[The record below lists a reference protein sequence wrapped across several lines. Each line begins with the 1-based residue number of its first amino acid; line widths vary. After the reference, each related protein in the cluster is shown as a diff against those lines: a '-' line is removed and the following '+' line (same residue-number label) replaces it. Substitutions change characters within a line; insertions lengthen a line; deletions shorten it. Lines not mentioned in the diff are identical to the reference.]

1 MKNPNCLYTLITGA
15 STGLGKAFAIE
26 CARRKMNLI
35 LISLPDENLAKLSEI
50 LKQTYNIEVYYKE
63 TDLTDRKAVVD
74 FANWA
79 TDNFSINT
87 LINNAGIG
95 GTQHFIDADPDYL
108 DNMIQLNIRAMTL
121 LTRLILPEL
130 RTQDKAYILNVSS
143 LAAFS
148 PVPYKTIYPATK
160 AFIYHFTRGLEAE
173 LKDSS
178 ISVSVLTPGPI
189 MTNSDVSKR
198 INGQSFYIKLSIMT
212 SEKIARIAVKKLLR
226 GKSVIIPGFMSQLN
240 AFFIRL
246 VPENFRI
253 FVGTRIFK
261 RENGKKRIHENID
274 NRGKQPAWKQS
285 DQKTVASQL

>member
-1 MKNPNCLYTLITGA
+1 MKNPKHLYTLITGA

-35 LISLPDENLAKLSEI
+35 LISLPNEDLEKLSEA
-50 LKQTYNIEVYYKE
+50 LKQTYHIEVFYKE
-63 TDLTDRKAVVD
+63 TDLTDRKTVID

-79 TDNFSINT
+79 TDNFSINI

-95 GTQHFIDADPDYL
+95 GTQHFITSDPDYL

-121 LTRLILPEL
+121 LTRLILPGL
-130 RTQDKAYILNVSS
+130 KIQDKAYILNVSS

-173 LKDSS
+173 LNDTNV
-178 ISVSVLTPGPI
+178 SVSVLTPGPI

-212 SEKIARIAVKKLLR
+212 PEKIARIAVKKLLR

-246 VPENFRI
+246 APENFRI
-253 FVGTRIFK
+253 LVGTRIFK
-261 RENGKKRIHENID
+261 RENGKKRIHESID
-274 NRGKQPAWKQS
+274 NRSKQPAWKQP
-285 DQKTVASQL
+285 DQETIAS